1 MPVLICGSE
10 TMVWEEKERFRI
22 SAIHIDNFRDLLG
35 IRRIYKVLNAWI
47 KELCKETKGVDERID
62 EGIL

>member
-1 MPVLICGSE
+1 MELECAIVSHELLLVPVLICGSE

-35 IRRIYKVLNAWI
+35 IRRNDKRWA
-47 KELCKETKGVDERID
+47 
-62 EGIL
+62 